1 MDMSPSDYRRQHDKV
16 KFSGLYEFQ
25 YFSSIDG
32 MNTIIQVKP
41 RGTMTLRL
49 TVYMTLICMASA
61 SAQAE
66 QGDSD
71 LKFVEEFRFE
81 PLRLSVRNMTK
92 SFGRRYPEGREYLLR
107 IDELEKQRESAVSAF
122 QADRQKSAAA
132 LREYASTLENFKREA
147 LLANPLLDFEKLL
160 VVKRSN
166 PTKGKTLNH
175 NLNNFGIPSN
185 HECNS
190 SLPRSGYDNEI
201 ATLSPVAPQGKLST
215 VYKPNNGGYV
225 GMVDLHHSAEKM
237 IFTASDATHWM
248 LREVAATGGEPRQI
262 TEMPPDVDCMD
273 GAYLPDGG
281 VVFASTASYQS
292 VPCWHGQR
300 WVGNLYRMDAD
311 GSGVRQLCFDQDHD
325 YHPSVLDNG
334 QILYTR
340 WDYTGINHIY
350 LRQLMVMNPD
360 GTGQRAIYG
369 SNSWFPNSLFHMRQI
384 PGKPGMLAGIL
395 SGYHGVHKMGWL
407 VVLDTS
413 RGSQGKDGI
422 LCRISG
428 RGDPVRVEIKDALVD
443 DDWPKFMHPY
453 PLDDKYFLVSCLKD
467 ADSDWAVYLADV
479 YDNLTLLYADPEYA
493 LLEPIPLKSRAR
505 EPVIPSKVNLDADSG
520 VVYLQNVYSGPGL
533 KGVPAGVVKRLRVI
547 AYHFGYRHMAGP
559 HKIGYGGPWEVMRIL
574 GTVPVEE
581 DGSAMFTVPA
591 NTPIAVQALDGQGQS
606 VQLMRSWMTVMP
618 GEFSSCIGCHE
629 DPRDTPVATATIA
642 SRHPPRPLEEWYGLA
657 RGFDF
662 EREVQP
668 VLDASCVE
676 CHDGGNPKIP
686 DLRAEKSFPE
696 YKGLPMS
703 ILGRH
708 RQHPDMKKVSGDR
721 MKYTPA
727 YDALLPYVRRVG
739 IEDDVSLLIPG
750 TYRADSS
757 ELIQMLRNG
766 HKGVRLDG
774 ESWERLITWIDLN
787 APCHGSWND
796 AFKVPEN
803 ADVRRRDL
811 AARYA
816 GIVSDPEAVV
826 KTPPPGV
833 RQLSRRSVESRV
845 PSDAASGF
853 DVRDGSGDIETC
865 TVRLSDSVSI
875 ELVRIPA
882 GEFLMGDAGGRFNEK
897 PAHRVRIEK
906 PFWMARFEISN
917 AQYALFDPEHESG
930 YYSKRNARSDDQGLP
945 LDDPRQPVIKIC
957 YNDAVRYCAW
967 LSEKSGVS
975 FRLPTEAEWEFAC
988 RAGSEGDM
996 FFGGV
1001 SDDFSQYANMADL
1014 AFRTP
1019 YHVSGV
1025 QITGGVS
1032 HLALCGAELAD
1043 RRFNDGFSV
1052 TAPVGSY
1059 KPNRFGLY
1067 DMHGNIAEWTSSR
1080 YREYAAAEASPEVRY
1095 VLRGGSFYDR
1105 PASCR
1110 SAVRIGYEPWHR
1122 VFNAGFRVVSDQAMT
1137 E

>member
-1 MDMSPSDYRRQHDKV
+1 
-16 KFSGLYEFQ
+16 
-25 YFSSIDG
+25 
-32 MNTIIQVKP
+32 
-41 RGTMTLRL
+41 MTLMCL
-49 TVYMTLICMASA
+49 VSA
-61 SAQAE
+61 FGQTD
-66 QGDSD
+66 QGEAH

-81 PLRLSVRNMTK
+81 PLRLSVRKMTK
-92 SFGRRYPEGREYLLR
+92 SFGRRYPKGRAYLQR
-107 IDELEKQRESAVSAF
+107 VDELEKQREAVVAAF
-122 QADRQKSAAA
+122 KVDREAHLAT
-132 LREYASTLENFKREA
+132 LREYALTLQNFQREA
-147 LLANPLLDFEKLL
+147 LLSNPLLNFEKLL
-160 VVKRSN
+160 VVKRRN
-166 PTKGKTLNH
+166 PTKGKVLNH
-175 NLNNFGIPSN
+175 NLNKFGIPSN

-201 ATLSPVAPQGKLST
+201 AMLSPVSPQGRLST
-215 VYKPNNGGYV
+215 LYKPQNGGYV
-225 GMVDLHHSAEKM
+225 GMVDLHESAEKLL
-237 IFTASDATHWM
+237 FTASDATNWK
-248 LREVAATGGEPRQI
+248 LRELPSSGGASREL
-262 TEMPPDVDCMD
+262 TDMPPDVDCMD

-281 VVFASTASYQS
+281 VVFASTASFQS

-300 WVGNLYRMDAD
+300 WVGNLYRMNAD

-325 YHPSVLDNG
+325 YHPSVLANG

-340 WDYTGINHIY
+340 WDYTGINHIF

-360 GTGQRAIYG
+360 GTGQRAVYG
-369 SNSWFPNSLFHMRQI
+369 SNSWFPNSLFHTRQI
-384 PGKPGMLAGIL
+384 PGRPGMLVGIL

-413 RGSQGKDGI
+413 MGSQGSDGI

-453 PLDDKYFLVSCLKD
+453 PLNDTYFLVSCLKD

-479 YDNLTLLYADPEYA
+479 YDNLTLLHADPEYA
-493 LLEPIPLKSRAR
+493 LIEPIPLKSRVG
-505 EPVIPSKVNLDADSG
+505 EPVVPSKVNLDADNG

-533 KGVPAGVVKRLRVI
+533 KGVPAGVVQRLRVI

-591 NTPIAVQALDGQGQS
+591 NTPIAFQALDGRGQA

-629 DPRDTPVATATIA
+629 DPRDTPTATATIA
-642 SRHPPRPLEEWYGLA
+642 SRRPPREIEPWYGPA

-668 VLDASCVE
+668 VLDTSCVE
-676 CHDGGNPKIP
+676 CHDGGNQKIP
-686 DLRAEKSFPE
+686 DLRAEKRLPD
-696 YKGLPMS
+696 YNGLPMS
-703 ILGRH
+703 MLGRN
-708 RQHPDMKKVSGDR
+708 RQHPEMKKVSGDR

-750 TYRADSS
+750 TYRAESS

-774 ESWERLITWIDLN
+774 ESWERLITWIDMN

-796 AFKVPEN
+796 AFAVPEDS
-803 ADVRRRDL
+803 DVRRRDL
-811 AARYA
+811 AAKYA
-816 GIVSDPEAVV
+816 GITSDPEAVV
-826 KTPPPGV
+826 KTSSPGV
-833 RQLSRRSVESRV
+833 RQQPRRAVEGRV
-845 PSDAASGF
+845 PSDAASEF
-853 DVRDGSGDIETC
+853 VVRDWSGDVEAR
-865 TVRLSDSVSI
+865 VVKLSESVSI

-906 PFWMARFEISN
+906 PFWMARFEVSN
-917 AQYALFDPEHESG
+917 AQYVLFDPEHTSG

-945 LDDPRQPVIKIC
+945 LDDPQQPVINIC

-967 LSEKSGVS
+967 LSEKSGVA

-1001 SDDFSQYANMADL
+1001 ADDFSTYANMADV

-1019 YHVSGV
+1019 YHASGV

-1032 HLALCGAELAD
+1032 HMALCGAALASA
-1043 RRFNDGFSV
+1043 RFNDGYSV
-1052 TAPVGSY
+1052 TAPIGSY
-1059 KPNRFGLY
+1059 KPNRLGLF
-1067 DMHGNIAEWTSSR
+1067 DMHGNVAEWTSSR
-1080 YREYAAAEASPEVRY
+1080 YREYGSAETLTEERY
-1095 VLRGGSFYDR
+1095 VIRGGSFYDR
-1105 PASCR
+1105 PHNCR
-1110 SAVRIGYEPWHR
+1110 AAARTGYEPWHR
-1122 VFNAGFRVVSDQAMT
+1122 VFNAGFRVVSDQNNKGTDNM
-1137 E
+1137 